1 MNTLY
6 LGVQL
11 RHLYG
16 YNHGELETPQVGI
29 KQHKKN
35 MGFDHSYNNPLGDM
49 TGISTQLLINFTKK

>member
-29 KQHKKN
+29 KQH
-35 MGFDHSYNNPLGDM
+35 
-49 TGISTQLLINFTKK
+49 